1 MDINFEYYKI
11 FYFVAKYG
19 NITKAAAALGS
30 NQPNVTRI
38 MKLLEEQLNCKLFI
52 RGARG
57 VSLTEEGERLYSHVA
72 IAYRNILDGQEE
84 ICGKDARKSGTIE
97 IGATE
102 TALHLFLLQV
112 LRGFKKEYPAIR
124 IKIHNRTTLETIRH
138 LLNGELDFAVITSPF
153 EVPKTVSCL
162 KVLDFEEILVGG
174 TAYADLCGEP
184 MEVKA
189 LKAYPLVGLGRET
202 VTYEL
207 YKNFFVGHKVDMELD
222 IEVATSDLM
231 LPLLKNNFG
240 MGFVPKQMA
249 APLIQD
255 GELVQIPLNAT
266 LPRRSIQ
273 VIADRGRG
281 KSVATGIFYKY
292 LETGI
297 LSEIHFRKDYI

>member
-38 MKLLEEQLNCKLFI
+38 MKLLESQLNCKLFI

-57 VSLTEEGERLYSHVA
+57 VSLTKEGERLYSRVA
-72 IAYRNILDGQEE
+72 VAYRNILDAQEE
-84 ICGKDARKSGTIE
+84 ICGKDGLHSGTIE

-112 LRGFKKEYPAIR
+112 LHGFKKEYPSIR
-124 IKIHNRTTLETIRH
+124 IKIHNRNTLGTIRH
-138 LLNGELDFAVITSPF
+138 LMSGELDFAVVTSPF

-162 KVLDFEEILVGG
+162 KVLDYEEILVGG
-174 TAYADLCGEP
+174 TAYQKLCKKP
-184 MEVKA
+184 MELSD
-189 LKAYPLVGLGRET
+189 LKDYPLVGLGRET

-231 LPLLKNNFG
+231 LPLLENNFG
-240 MGFVPKQMA
+240 LGFMPGQMA
-249 APLIQD
+249 EPLIQE
-255 GELVQIPLNAT
+255 GKLVQIPLNAT
-266 LPRRSIQ
+266 PPKRSIQ

-281 KSVATGIFYKY
+281 KSLATGIFYKY
-292 LETGI
+292 LEAGA
-297 LSEIHFRKDYI
+297 EV